1 MALFHE
7 AGRKETKPRRRVLE
21 ALRAAS
27 GPLTAQ
33 EAAQRAGTSLASTYR
48 VLALLVELG
57 LVAESEEGATARDA
71 AALPAHARRYTL
83 CSLASH
89 HHHFLC
95 RTCHRVC
102 DVESDALERAL
113 RQVAVELEASRGL
126 RIEEHELILRGQCAE
141 CGKGGR

>member
-1 MALFHE
+1 MTLFHE

-21 ALRAAS
+21 ALRAAP

-33 EAAQRAGTSLASTYR
+33 EVAQRAGTSLASTYR

-57 LVAESEEGATARDA
+57 LVAESGDGGAASDA
-71 AALPAHARRYTL
+71 VGLPTHGRRYTL
-83 CSLASH
+83 CSSVSH

-95 RTCHRVC
+95 RSCHRIC
-102 DVESDALERAL
+102 DVESDALELAL
-113 RQVAVELEASRGL
+113 RQVAAELEVSRGL
-126 RIEEHELILRGQCAE
+126 RIEEHELTLRGQCAE